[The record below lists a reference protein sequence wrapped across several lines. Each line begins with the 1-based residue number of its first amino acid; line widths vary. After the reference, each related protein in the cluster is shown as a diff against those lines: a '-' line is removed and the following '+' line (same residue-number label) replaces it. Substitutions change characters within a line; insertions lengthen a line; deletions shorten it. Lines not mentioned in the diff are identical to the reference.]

1 MEKTNTI
8 TIDTDGNAETNLENI
23 DEAADL
29 LNRTVTLTVRAQTG
43 NSVGQLTRVK
53 DLLDSIKSKTVTVT
67 TK

>member
-43 NSVGQLTRVK
+43 NSVSQLTRVK